1 LVEFDPAAVHV
12 LAPVYG
18 PFFESL
24 AEMVENYT
32 IAELGL
38 IARAFDDVAT
48 RQKVAADDLNSV
60 PAAKAEES

>member
-1 LVEFDPAAVHV
+1 
-12 LAPVYG
+12 
-18 PFFESL
+18 
-24 AEMVENYT
+24 MVENYT

-48 RQKVAADDLNSV
+48 RQQVAADDLNSV